1 MSAILPNHDEG
12 VLILPEQ
19 WLNTRMLLPL
29 ERAEKRKK
37 LYQKSEEKIHA
48 KELEQT
54 QAKSKNRRGADSLH
68 PLCPMLRPPHSA
80 EKGTGDDGMLCAE
93 CSGERARATTACSA
107 QSAQGRTSH
116 RQWCRERHVAA
127 YESL

>member
-12 VLILPEQ
+12 QTRTP
-19 WLNTRMLLPL
+19 RMLCNRFCQRMEDDVHSTTSLQ

-54 QAKSKNRRGADSLH
+54 QAKSKGEENNPATWKSV
-68 PLCPMLRPPHSA
+68 S
-80 EKGTGDDGMLCAE
+80 EECAGYMRE
-93 CSGERARATTACSA
+93 FLTDLAYCSNVEVVAREATA
-107 QSAQGRTSH
+107 
-116 RQWCRERHVAA
+116 
-127 YESL
+127 

>member
-37 LYQKSEEKIHA
+37 FYQKSEEKIHA

-54 QAKSKNRRGADSLH
+54 QAKSKGEENNPATWKS
-68 PLCPMLRPPHSA
+68 MS
-80 EKGTGDDGMLCAE
+80 EECAGYMRE
-93 CSGERARATTACSA
+93 FLTDLAYCSNVEVVAREATA
-107 QSAQGRTSH
+107 
-116 RQWCRERHVAA
+116 
-127 YESL
+127 